1 MKLATVFHLVPN
13 LRFYRYYLIFA
24 IHLRG
29 MMLDLAEGHLCCT
42 NC

>member
-1 MKLATVFHLVPN
+1 
-13 LRFYRYYLIFA
+13 
-24 IHLRG
+24 